1 VILLLLA
8 TRFPPPN
15 PALMHEDAEPP
26 VVPDIVTR
34 SDAPG
39 RWSSAV
45 PLLMLAL
52 LGLMVLH
59 SCVPR

>member
-1 VILLLLA
+1 
-8 TRFPPPN
+8 
-15 PALMHEDAEPP
+15 MHEDADPT
-26 VVPDIVTR
+26 VVPAIVTR

-39 RWSSAV
+39 RWSSAI

-52 LGLMVLH
+52 LGLMLLH

>member
-1 VILLLLA
+1 
-8 TRFPPPN
+8 
-15 PALMHEDAEPP
+15 MHEDAEPS
-26 VVPDIVTR
+26 VVPAIVTR
-34 SDAPG
+34 RDAAG
-39 RWSSAV
+39 RWPSAL